1 MIKLVIIGVWVC
13 AVTLASSYGAAY
25 WAAGANFGKAEDPY
39 LPGLEY
45 KRVPTITV
53 PMIIDG
59 QIKGYVIAKLVFT
72 ADAGTLKK
80 LTVDPIIFVVND
92 AFGEIYTNG
101 RVEAG
106 KISKYNLKDMTDRI
120 KDKVNA
126 RLNGPVVQEILIDG
140 INYID
145 KNDIRSANAGG
156 SGGNNT
162 TPPAKPAKADAA
174 DAKSKPT
181 N

>member
-80 LTVDPIIFVVND
+80 LTVDPVIFVVND

-126 RLNGPVVQEILIDG
+126 RLNGAVVQEILIDG

-145 KNDIRSANAGG
+145 KNDIRSANPNA
-156 SGGNNT
+156 NANAA
-162 TPPAKPAKADAA
+162 PPAKPAKADAA
-174 DAKSKPT
+174 DAKPKPT
-181 N
+181 H

>member
-1 MIKLVIIGVWVC
+1 MIRLVIIGVWVC

-25 WAAGANFGKAEDPY
+25 WAAGAGFGKAEEPY

-45 KRVPTITV
+45 RRVPTITV
-53 PMIIDG
+53 PMIIEG
-59 QIKGYVIAKLVFT
+59 QVRGYVIAKLVFT

-80 LTVDPIIFVVND
+80 LSVDPVIFVTND

-106 KISKYNLKDMTDRI
+106 KISKYNLKDMMDRI
-120 KDKVNA
+120 KEKVNA
-126 RLNGPVVQEILIDG
+126 RLNGPVVQEILVDG

-145 KNDIRSANAGG
+145 KNDIRTVAGNQ
-156 SGGNNT
+156 S
-162 TPPAKPAKADAA
+162 PSRAQPEKVE
-174 DAKSKPT
+174 AKSGH
-181 N
+181 

>member
-1 MIKLVIIGVWVC
+1 MVIIGVWVC

-80 LTVDPIIFVVND
+80 LSVDPVVFVVND

-145 KNDIRSANAGG
+145 KTDIRSAN
-156 SGGNNT
+156 GNANANAA
-162 TPPAKPAKADAA
+162 PAAKPAKADAE
-174 DAKSKPT
+174 DAKIKPSH
-181 N
+181 

>member
-1 MIKLVIIGVWVC
+1 MVIIGVWVC

-80 LTVDPIIFVVND
+80 LSVDPVVFVVND

-145 KNDIRSANAGG
+145 KTDIRSAN
-156 SGGNNT
+156 GNTNAT
-162 TPPAKPAKADAA
+162 AAPAAKPAKADAE
-174 DAKSKPT
+174 DAKIKPSH
-181 N
+181 

>member
-1 MIKLVIIGVWVC
+1 MIRLVIIGVWVC

-80 LTVDPIIFVVND
+80 LSVDPVVFVVND

-145 KNDIRSANAGG
+145 KNDIRSANGNAN
-156 SGGNNT
+156 SGG
-162 TPPAKPAKADAA
+162 PPSAKPAKADAE
-174 DAKSKPT
+174 DAKIKPSH
-181 N
+181 